1 MSELIA
7 ILDGEPVATLI
18 QAAGRTKLAYEAGWR
33 AGEASYPLSLS
44 MPLTLE
50 THPPGRV
57 DPFLW
62 GLLPD
67 NELVLERWARKFGV
81 SARNAFALIA
91 HVGEDCAGAVQFV
104 RPERLKR
111 LIDGRDEGIEWLT
124 EDDLEARMRNLRED
138 AAAGRTSRDT
148 GQFSLAGAQPKT
160 ALFRDGDR
168 WGVPTGRIPT
178 THILKPTTANFDGH
192 AENEHLCMA
201 TASSLGL
208 FTADSEVS
216 RFGDVSVIV
225 VKRFDRQP
233 FEGDMVRIHQ
243 EDTCQALSV
252 HPGRKY
258 QNDGGPGAREITAL
272 LRANVYQPIDA
283 GADIGDAAENDVWRF
298 VDALLFN
305 WLIGGT
311 DAHAK
316 NYSLL
321 IGGGG
326 LVRMAPLYDLAS
338 IFAYPDLDRRR
349 TKLAMQVADKYRLA
363 DIRLRHWEIF
373 ASELRLEPD
382 AVIERAR
389 WLADALPDG
398 MAQTA
403 DEMRGEGI
411 DHPVLDE
418 ILNAVHR
425 QTAIVTR
432 A

>member
-1 MSELIA
+1 MSELVA
-7 ILDGEPVATLI
+7 ILDGEPVATLT
-18 QAAGRTKLAYEAGWR
+18 QEAGRTKLVYEAGWL
-33 AGEASYPLSLS
+33 AGETPYPLSLS
-44 MPLTLE
+44 MPLTLQ
-50 THPPGRV
+50 THPSGRV
-57 DPFLW
+57 EPFLW

-67 NELVLERWARKFGV
+67 NDHVLQRWARKFGV
-81 SARNAFALIA
+81 SPSNAFALIG

-104 RPERLKR
+104 RSERVDALTE
-111 LIDGRDEGIEWLT
+111 GREGIEWLT
-124 EDDLEARMRNLRED
+124 EDEVAARMRALRED

-160 ALFRDGDR
+160 AFYRDGDR

-178 THILKPTTANFDGH
+178 THILKPTTAKFDGH
-192 AENEHLCMA
+192 SENEHLCMA

-233 FEGDMVRIHQ
+233 LDGEMVRIHQ

-252 HPGRKY
+252 HPARKY
-258 QNDGGPGAREITAL
+258 QNDGGPGAREIAAL
-272 LRANVYQPIDA
+272 LRTNVYQPP
-283 GADIGDAAENDVWRF
+283 GAEAEVDDVAENDVWRF

-321 IGGGG
+321 IGSGG

-338 IFAYPDLDRRR
+338 IFAYPDLDRGRA
-349 TKLAMQVADKYRLA
+349 KLAMKVADKYRLE
-363 DIRLRHWEIF
+363 DIRLRHWEKF
-373 ASELRLEPD
+373 AFELHLEPD

-403 DEMRGEGI
+403 AEMRGKGI

-418 ILNAVHR
+418 ILAGVRR
-425 QTAIVTR
+425 QTAKVTG

>member
-1 MSELIA
+1 MSELIV
-7 ILDGEPVATLI
+7 ILDGEPVATLT
-18 QAAGRTKLAYEAGWR
+18 QEGGRTRLVYEDGWL
-33 AGEASYPLSLS
+33 AGEAPYPLSLS
-44 MPLTLE
+44 MPLTLQS
-50 THPPGRV
+50 HPPGRV

-67 NELVLERWARKFGV
+67 NEHVIQRWARKFGV
-81 SARNAFALIA
+81 SAGNGFALIG
-91 HVGEDCAGAVQFV
+91 HVGEDCAGAAQFV
-104 RPERLKR
+104 RPERLDA
-111 LIDGRDEGIEWLT
+111 LADGRDEGIEWLT
-124 EDDLEARMRNLRED
+124 EDEVAARMRALRDD
-138 AAAGRTSRDT
+138 AAAGRTSRDR

-160 ALFRDGDR
+160 AFYRDGDR

-178 THILKPTTANFDGH
+178 THILKPTTAKFDGH
-192 AENEHLCMA
+192 SENEHLCMA

-208 FTADSEVS
+208 LTAESEVS

-225 VKRFDRQP
+225 VKRFDRQALDG
-233 FEGDMVRIHQ
+233 EMVRIHQ

-252 HPGRKY
+252 HPSRKY
-258 QNDGGPGAREITAL
+258 QNDGGPGAREIAAL
-272 LRANVYQPIDA
+272 LRTNVYQPPDA
-283 GADIGDAAENDVWRF
+283 GADVGDVAENDVWRF

-321 IGGGG
+321 IGSGG

-338 IFAYPDLDRRR
+338 IFAYPDLDRGRA
-349 TKLAMQVADKYRLA
+349 KLAMKVADKYRLE
-363 DIRLRHWEIF
+363 DIRLRHWEKF
-373 ASELRLEPD
+373 ASELQLEPD

-398 MAQTA
+398 MAETA
-403 DEMRGEGI
+403 DQMRGEGI

-418 ILNAVHR
+418 ILAGVR
-425 QTAIVTR
+425 SQTAKVTG

>member
-7 ILDGEPVATLI
+7 ILDGEPVATLT
-18 QAAGRTKLAYEAGWR
+18 QEAGRTRLIYEDGWR
-33 AGEASYPLSLS
+33 SGEAAYPLSLS
-44 MPLTLE
+44 MPLTLA

-104 RPERLKR
+104 RPERLKS
-111 LIDGRDEGIEWLT
+111 LNEACDAEIQWLT
-124 EDDLEARMRNLRED
+124 EDEVADRMRTLRED
-138 AAAGRTSRDT
+138 AAAGRMVRDT

-160 ALFRDGDR
+160 AFYRDGGR
-168 WGVPTGRIPT
+168 WGVPSGRIPT
-178 THILKPTTANFDGH
+178 THILKPATANFDGH
-192 AENEHLCMA
+192 AENEHLCLA

-208 FTADSEVS
+208 FTAASEVS
-216 RFGDVSVIV
+216 RFGDVSAIV
-225 VKRFDRQP
+225 VERFDRQR
-233 FEGDMVRIHQ
+233 FNGEMVRVHQ

-252 HPGRKY
+252 HPARKY
-258 QNDGGPGAREITAL
+258 QNDGGPGAKEVIAL
-272 LRANVYQPIDA
+272 LRANVYQPPGSGPDPE
-283 GADIGDAAENDVWRF
+283 DAAEEDVWRF
-298 VDALLFN
+298 VEALLFN

-338 IFAYPDLDRRR
+338 IFAYPDLDWRRS
-349 TKLAMQVADKYRLA
+349 KLAMKVADKYRLS
-363 DIRLRHWEIF
+363 DIRLRHWESF

-389 WLADALPDG
+389 RLAGALPDAVAEAAG
-398 MAQTA
+398 
-403 DEMRGEGI
+403 EMRSGGI
-411 DHPVLDE
+411 DHPVLDR
-418 ILNAVHR
+418 ILAGVRRQVAV
-425 QTAIVTR
+425 VTG